1 MGDVMDDL
9 HPIPSQHEIAE
20 IPADAALHC
29 QVGGLTYVDDRL
41 PGISRKIVRKHF
53 QYFDPS
59 GQRITDQAEIK
70 RINALVIPPA
80 YTNVWICPDPDGHI
94 QATGRDARGRKQY
107 RYHPRWHE
115 VRDANKYEQLSE
127 FGHALPRIRKHV
139 DASLASSGLS
149 QEKVMAVVVRLLET
163 TLIRIGTSRYAKV
176 NRSYGL
182 TTMRRQHAS
191 VQGGRIRFKFRGK
204 SGVEHDVTLT
214 DRRVANIVKRCMEIP
229 GHDLFHYRDD
239 DGTIRHIDSGTVNAY
254 LREVGK
260 GEFTAKHFRTWG
272 GSVIALAA
280 LQRIPFTSADD
291 ARKVVVAVIKD
302 VAKRL
307 GNTPAVCR
315 SCYIHPAI
323 IDAYLRGDM
332 PPPPK
337 LASPRGL
344 SIDERRLLHFLE
356 SSQAQS

>member
-1 MGDVMDDL
+1 M
-9 HPIPSQHEIAE
+9 
-20 IPADAALHC
+20 
-29 QVGGLTYVDDRL
+29 
-41 PGISRKIVRKHF
+41 
-53 QYFDPS
+53 
-59 GQRITDQAEIK
+59 
-70 RINALVIPPA
+70 
-80 YTNVWICPDPDGHI
+80 
-94 QATGRDARGRKQY
+94 
-107 RYHPRWHE
+107 
-115 VRDANKYEQLSE
+115 RDANKYEQLSE
-127 FGHALPRIRKHV
+127 IGHALPRIRKHV
-139 DASLASSGLS
+139 DANLAASGLS

-176 NRSYGL
+176 DRSYGL

-214 DRRVANIVKRCMEIP
+214 DRRIANIVKRCMEIP
-229 GHDLFHYRDD
+229 GHDLFHYRDN
-239 DGTIRHIDSGTVNAY
+239 DGAIRHIDSGTVNAY

-315 SCYIHPAI
+315 SCYIHPPI
-323 IDAYLRGDM
+323 IDAYLRGDL
-332 PPPPK
+332 PAPPK

-344 SIDERRLLHFLE
+344 SMDERRLLHFLE
-356 SSQAQS
+356 SSSAES